1 MNCDRGLAEENEEKV
16 EKSSLASVGLDQL
29 LEATRLEQ
37 SLEYN
42 VQ

>member
-1 MNCDRGLAEENEEKV
+1 MNCDRGLAEENKEKV
-16 EKSSLASVGLDQL
+16 EKSSLASAGLSQS